1 TNFFVYFIA
10 SMLLLM
16 LNFIIKVEIIIPNN
30 LVLLLLIGESLR
42 AVEELSKNYLGNEK
56 KYVENY
62 IFSGFD
68 LTNLLINKIILNNI

>member
-1 TNFFVYFIA
+1 
-10 SMLLLM
+10 
-16 LNFIIKVEIIIPNN
+16 
-30 LVLLLLIGESLR
+30 LLLIGESLR

-68 LTNLLINKIILNNI
+68 LTNLLINKIILNNIIILVSMLPILILFTIIFKFSLAFFLLALVCLI